1 MNGKNIWESA
11 KSLLVAFN
19 YENDDQLKEFR
30 KALDGMLNSSNVDRL
45 IIVVNVPKEVDKN
58 TLPPHFLIYYNS
70 PLDFNFWNKLK
81 DVQLETELQRAYDI
95 MIWFGPTEAK
105 IFPYVKDAAVSRKII
120 VNEQDAA
127 FDLHLNA
134 GCDAPAEMLK
144 FVIQTLKKISTN
156 E

>member
-1 MNGKNIWESA
+1 VNSKNIWESA

-19 YENDDQLKEFR
+19 YENEEQLKEFR
-30 KALDGMLNSSNVDRL
+30 KALDSMLNSSNVDRL
-45 IIVVNVPKEVDKN
+45 IIVVNVPKEIDKN

-70 PLDFNFWNKLK
+70 PLDFNFWGKLK

-95 MIWFGPTEAK
+95 MIWFGNTEAK

-120 VNEQDAA
+120 VNEHDAS
-127 FDLHLNA
+127 FDLQLNA
-134 GCDAPAEMLK
+134 GSDVPSEMLQ
-144 FVIQTLKKISTN
+144 FVIKTVKKISTN

>member
-19 YENDDQLKEFR
+19 YENDEQLKEFR

-95 MIWFGPTEAK
+95 MIWFGHTEAK

-120 VNEQDAA
+120 VNEQDTA
-127 FDLHLNA
+127 FDLQLNA
-134 GCDAPAEMLK
+134 GSDVPLEMLQ

>member
-134 GCDAPAEMLK
+134 GSDAPAEMLK

>member
-1 MNGKNIWESA
+1 VNGKNIWESA

-134 GCDAPAEMLK
+134 GSDAPAEMLK